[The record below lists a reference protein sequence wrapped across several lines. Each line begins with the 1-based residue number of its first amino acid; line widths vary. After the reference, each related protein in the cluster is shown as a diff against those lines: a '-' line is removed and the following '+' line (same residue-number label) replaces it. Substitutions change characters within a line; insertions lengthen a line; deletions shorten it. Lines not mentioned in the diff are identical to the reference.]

1 MALGFRAGA
10 SFRPAMPVIP
20 AMPFLPAMQPTRFGV
35 FLAPFHNDDENPT
48 LQLRRDL
55 DLMTHLDR
63 LGYEEAW
70 IGEHHSGSYEIIGSP
85 EVFIAAAVER
95 TQRIRFG
102 TGVSSLSYHHPL
114 VLADRMCQ
122 LDHQS
127 MGRIMFGVGPG
138 QLPMDADMMGIDPID
153 QRRRMNESL
162 DAIMALFAGETVTVK
177 TDWFELREARLQ
189 LLPFQRPSMEV
200 ALASTMSPTGS
211 LAAARHG
218 AALLSVA
225 ASVPIGFD
233 TLTTNWDIYAS
244 ACIDAGYVADRAK
257 WRIVIPMH
265 IAPTREEA
273 EADVRWGAQKFVRYM
288 SAVGGRTLPFGAS
301 PDAAIER
308 WRGDGFGVLGAAT
321 IGTPDDAIERIEA
334 MVERTGGFGTFL
346 LLAHNCADVAATQ
359 RSYELFARFVAPHF
373 VGSNAGRH
381 ASLDWT
387 RANGQRLGARVN
399 EAITQAI
406 AAPR

>member
-1 MALGFRAGA
+1 MN
-10 SFRPAMPVIP
+10 
-20 AMPFLPAMQPTRFGV
+20 PTRFGV

-55 DLMTHLDR
+55 DLMTQLDD
-63 LGYEEAW
+63 LGYDEAW
-70 IGEHHSGSYEIIGSP
+70 IGEHHSGAYEIVGSP

-95 TQRIRFG
+95 TKRLRFG

-127 MGRIMFGVGPG
+127 LGRVMFGVGPG
-138 QLPMDADMMGIDPID
+138 QLPTDAEMMGIDPID

-162 DAIMALFAGETVTVK
+162 DAIMALFDGQTVTVK
-177 TDWFELREARLQ
+177 TNWFELREARLQ
-189 LLPFQRPSMEV
+189 LLPFQRPMEV

-233 TLTTNWDIYAS
+233 TLTTNWAIYEK
-244 ACIDAGYVADRAK
+244 ACAEAGYDADRAR
-257 WRIVIPMH
+257 WRIVVPMH
-265 IAPTREEA
+265 IAPTREQA
-273 EADVRWGAQKFVRYM
+273 ENDVQWGAQKFVRYM
-288 SAVGGRTLPFGAS
+288 AAVGGRELPWGAS
-301 PDAAIER
+301 PDTAIER
-308 WRGDGFGVLGAAT
+308 WRGEGFGVLGAAT
-321 IGTPDDAIERIEA
+321 IGTPEDAIDRIEA

-346 LLAHNCADVAATQ
+346 LLAHNCADVEATK
-359 RSYELFARFVAPHF
+359 RSYDLFARFVMPHF
-373 VGSNAGRH
+373 QNSNAARH
-381 ASLDWT
+381 SSLEWT
-387 RANGQRLGARVN
+387 RANGARLGARVG
-399 EAITQAI
+399 EAVKASIDAHRT
-406 AAPR
+406 